1 MLVTKLAKQALRRK
15 RIGSLTLPLATFGG
29 PFIAGVLQTYNL
41 PHTCMCDIFI
51 VGGDSNAYKSF
62 Y

>member
-1 MLVTKLAKQALRRK
+1 MLVTGLAEQAPRPK
-15 RIGSLTLPLATFGG
+15 RIDTLTLPLATFGD
-29 PFIAGVLQTYNL
+29 PLIAGVLQTYNL